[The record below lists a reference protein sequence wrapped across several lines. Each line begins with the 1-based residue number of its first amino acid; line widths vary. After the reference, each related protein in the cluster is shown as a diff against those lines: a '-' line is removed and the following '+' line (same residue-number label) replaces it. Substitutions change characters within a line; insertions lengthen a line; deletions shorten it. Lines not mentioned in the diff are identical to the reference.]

1 MKIEDVLVPVDF
13 SPNSVRAIDFA
24 ASLLDGDGE
33 LCLLHV
39 IDSGFVERLASEG
52 FSEPAQ
58 AIEKLRNRAQ
68 ERLEE
73 TIAAFQGPKPHF
85 ESMIVVG
92 RPFSEIL
99 RVATDLDF
107 QLIVMGTHSVSGE
120 DIEELLFGS
129 TAEKVLRGTRIPV
142 MFVPDGVETSRE
154 EESGD

>member
-13 SPNSVRAIDFA
+13 SPNSLRAVDFA

-52 FSEPAQ
+52 FGEPNA

-68 ERLEE
+68 ESLEE
-73 TIAAFQGPKPHF
+73 TVATFKDPKPHF

-92 RPFSEIL
+92 KPFSEIL
-99 RVATDLDF
+99 RVAADLDF
-107 QLIVMGTHSVSGE
+107 QLIVMGTHSVNGE
-120 DIEELLFGS
+120 SIEQLLFGS
-129 TAEKVLRGTRIPV
+129 TAEKVLRGARIPV
-142 MFVPDGVETSRE
+142 IFVPDGVEAE
-154 EESGD
+154 LKN